1 MPALATDARRLLASA
16 DTQKRKLG
24 SALQDARATQLGA
37 KIALTSIDKL
47 AREYVRQGSV
57 LDRLAKAR
65 MNEAASHRLWHPRV
79 PRISGRA

>member
-16 DTQKRKLG
+16 DTHKRKLG
-24 SALQDARATQLGA
+24 SALQDARATQRRA

-65 MNEAASHRLWHPRV
+65 MNEAAPHRLWHPRV